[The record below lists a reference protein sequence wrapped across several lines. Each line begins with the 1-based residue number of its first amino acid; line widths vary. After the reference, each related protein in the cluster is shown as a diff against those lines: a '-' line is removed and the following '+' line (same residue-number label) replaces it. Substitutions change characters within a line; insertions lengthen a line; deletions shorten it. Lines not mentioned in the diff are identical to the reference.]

1 MPVLENPRHEKFA
14 VFIAEGKSATDA
26 YVAAG
31 YKDSPSK
38 RFGAHS
44 LLQRHPE
51 IKDRA
56 TQILAENAARAAAAQ
71 QITKKKLIEWHNEIR
86 EQGKKSGQLSPAET
100 AIKEISVLTGHRVER
115 AEIGGPGEFDAMQ
128 DDELERVLMERLGAL
143 GFSLSPITEDGETQH

>member
-1 MPVLENPRHEKFA
+1 MPVLDNPRHEKFA
-14 VFIAEGKSATDA
+14 AFLAEGKSATDA

-31 YKDSPSK
+31 YKDGSSK

-56 TQILAENAARAAAAQ
+56 TQILTENAARVAAAQ
-71 QITKKKLIEWHNEIR
+71 LITKEKLIEWHNEIR
-86 EQGKKSGQLSPAET
+86 EQGKKSGQLSPSET

-115 AEIGGPGEFDAMQ
+115 AEIGAPGEFDAIQ
-128 DDELERVLMERLGAL
+128 DDELELLLVQRLGEL
-143 GFSLSPITEDGETQH
+143 GFSLSPIAEDDETQH